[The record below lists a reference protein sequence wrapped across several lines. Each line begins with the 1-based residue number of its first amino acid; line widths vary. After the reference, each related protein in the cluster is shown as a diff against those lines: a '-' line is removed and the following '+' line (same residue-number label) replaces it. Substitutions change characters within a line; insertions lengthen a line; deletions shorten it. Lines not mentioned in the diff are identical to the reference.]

1 MNAKECDNLLAVLQ
15 QKKQWLDKMLAVT
28 QQLMGYIEADRIDE
42 FAAGL
47 KNREQI
53 ISKIDAFARM
63 ERQFAD
69 QSNAETDAIKTQ
81 TQAVIHQ
88 ILQLDAQ
95 NAKLAGEKIAL
106 YKQQIKSINESKK
119 GVDNYARPYPSDD
132 AFYIDTKE

>member
-28 QQLMGYIEADRIDE
+28 QQLKGYIEADRIDE
-42 FAAGL
+42 FASGL

-69 QSNAETDAIKTQ
+69 QSNAASDEIKAQ
-81 TQAVIHQ
+81 TQAVIRQ
-88 ILQLDAQ
+88 ILKLDAQ

-119 GVDNYARPYPSDD
+119 GVDNYVKPYPTDD
-132 AFYIDTKE
+132 AFFIDTKE